1 MKREKWLI
9 MLVVLIVLLAGC
21 GRGTRP
27 AGGEEDLKPVIYL
40 YPEEETEVTVKL
52 EYTGTLTVTY
62 PTYRDGWHVL
72 AGPDGTLT
80 DMKDGKEYSYLFWEG
95 TDDTEYD
102 FSQGFCVPGEETAA
116 FLQEHLSRMGLE
128 PREYNEMIVYWLPQ
142 MQDNA
147 YNLISF
153 QKEAYTQKAGLA
165 ITPEPDSVLRVFMAY
180 KALDEPVTVSPQTIE
195 PFERTGFCVVEWG
208 GAQVQ

>member
-1 MKREKWLI
+1 
-9 MLVVLIVLLAGC
+9 
-21 GRGTRP
+21 
-27 AGGEEDLKPVIYL
+27 
-40 YPEEETEVTVKL
+40 
-52 EYTGTLTVTY
+52 
-62 PTYRDGWHVL
+62 
-72 AGPDGTLT
+72 
-80 DMKDGKEYSYLFWEG
+80 
-95 TDDTEYD
+95 
-102 FSQGFCVPGEETAA
+102 
-116 FLQEHLSRMGLE
+116 
-128 PREYNEMIVYWLPQ
+128 MIVYWLPQ